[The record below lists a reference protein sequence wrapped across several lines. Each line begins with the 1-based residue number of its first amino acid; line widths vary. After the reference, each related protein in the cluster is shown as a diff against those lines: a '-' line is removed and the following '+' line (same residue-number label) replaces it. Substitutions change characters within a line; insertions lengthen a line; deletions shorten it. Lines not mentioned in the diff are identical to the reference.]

1 MSLADY
7 LTLQNVLTG
16 VFIAVC
22 TWLLAVKLTNQS
34 KQRAINQIG
43 HKLVIDIENLCRELA
58 SPSDHR
64 RYVRTDLPEEADINN
79 YLRKHIENYVK
90 QRVSKYISE
99 AYYND
104 QTIGKIR
111 SKVKVTEITIP
122 RMGDGIQISF
132 KLGLGFFSDHTTYF
146 KPSPFAHASW
156 FFQQEVLSK

>member
-1 MSLADY
+1 MSLSDY
-7 LTLQNVLTG
+7 LSLPNILAG

-22 TWLLAVKLTNQS
+22 AWLFAVKLTNQS
-34 KQRAINQIG
+34 KQRAINHIG

-64 RYVRTDLPEEADINN
+64 RYVKTDLPVEADIDN
-79 YLRKHIENYVK
+79 YLRKYVEAYIK

-104 QTIGKIR
+104 SSIGKIR
-111 SKVKVTEITIP
+111 SRVSVTVIAIP
-122 RMGDGIQISF
+122 RMGNAIQISF
-132 KLGLGFFSDHTTYF
+132 KLGFGLFSDYTTYF
-146 KPSPFAHASW
+146 KPSPFAHASL